1 MAFRLSHLT
10 AALALA
16 SAALAGGPA
25 VAAEWPQQKPI
36 TLVVPFAAGGTSDVL
51 GRAIGQELGK
61 ELGQTVLIENRGGAG
76 GVLGADNVAK
86 SKPDGYTLL
95 LGTIATHAINP
106 ALLPSIAYDA
116 KADFTPVMRLGNIS
130 NVLLVSSG
138 QPYQSVKELV
148 DAAKGKPGE
157 IAFGSAGQGTS
168 QHLSGEVFKLLTG
181 AELTH
186 VPYRGSAPAVQD
198 LIGGQ
203 IPTSF
208 ETVLVAAPHLSGG
221 KIRALAVTSAARSPI
236 MPDVPTMQEAGVDGF
251 DVSSWQAVYAPAGTP
266 EPIVTR
272 LNETLA
278 KIFEK
283 PEMKKRVADLGMQ
296 YTPNTPAEF
305 AEFQAAEQAKWAKII
320 KDGNVQVN
328 N

>member
-1 MAFRLSHLT
+1 MAFRISRLA
-10 AALALA
+10 AALSLA
-16 SAALAGGPA
+16 STALVGGAA

-51 GRAIGQELGK
+51 GRAVGQALSK

-86 SKPDGYTLL
+86 AKPDGYTLL

-106 ALLPSIAYDA
+106 SLLPGIAYDA
-116 KADFTPVMRLGNIS
+116 KADFAPVMRLGNIS
-130 NVLLVSSG
+130 NVLLVNGS
-138 QPYQSVKELV
+138 QPYQNVQELIA
-148 DAAKGKPGE
+148 AAKSKPGE

-198 LIGGQ
+198 LLGNQ

-208 ETVLVAAPHLSGG
+208 ETVLVAAPQLPGG
-221 KIRALAVTSAARSPI
+221 KIRALAVTSAERSPI
-236 MPDVPTMQEAGVDGF
+236 LPDVPTMQEAGVEGF
-251 DVSSWQAVYAPAGTP
+251 DVSSWQAIYAPAGTP

-278 KIFEK
+278 KIFAT
-283 PEMKKRVADLGMQ
+283 PDMQKRVAELGMQ

-305 AEFQAAEQAKWAKII
+305 AEFQAAEQAKWTKII
-320 KDGNVQVN
+320 KDGNVSVN
-328 N
+328 